1 MHKEYYPSL
10 FKNIVTNLGSEL
22 TKMDDLFSVKNKI
35 VIITGSGRGIGRTF
49 ALNMAKRS
57 AITYCFDIKFPNKIP
72 KDLSNNLFHIK
83 CDLTNKKKFDN
94 ECKKIFNRHK
104 KIDVLVNCAGSSFAV
119 QKKHQF
125 YPKEKWDQTIS
136 VNLTAAFT
144 CSQSVIKYMKRKK
157 IGSIINITSIN
168 AELGFPRNP
177 SYVASKGG
185 LKMLSKS
192 LAKDWGPFG
201 IRVNNLGPGYI
212 KTDMTI
218 KRYQNKVTRKQREER
233 TLLKRWGEID
243 DLVGPCIF
251 LASDA
256 SRYMTGTDIYVDGG
270 WMANGLSE

>member
-10 FKNIVTNLGSEL
+10 FKNIVTDLGSEL

-104 KIDVLVNCAGSSFAV
+104 KIDVLINNLGISLPGKNE
-119 QKKHQF
+119 QT
-125 YPKEKWDQTIS
+125 YLEKYWDQTLKI
-136 VNLTAAFT
+136 NLTVAFN
-144 CSQSVIKYMKRKK
+144 CSQTVMKFMLKK
-157 IGSIINITSIN
+157 KNGSIINITSIN
-168 AELGFPRNP
+168 AELGFPNNP
-177 SYVASKGG
+177 AYIASKGG
-185 LKMLSKS
+185 LKMLGKS
-192 LAKDWGPFG
+192 MAKDLGKYG
-201 IRVNNLGPGYI
+201 IRVNNLGPGYF
-212 KTDMTI
+212 KTLMN
-218 KRYQNKVTRKQREER
+218 QNSWKNLKTRKAR
-233 TLLKRWGEID
+233 TIRTMLDRWGEID
-243 DLVGPCIF
+243 ELVGPCIF

-256 SRYMTGTDIYVDGG
+256 SKYVTAQDLYVDGG
-270 WMANGLSE
+270 WTANGLS

>member
-10 FKNIVTNLGSEL
+10 FKNIVTSLGSEL

-104 KIDVLVNCAGSSFAV
+104 KIDVLINNLGISLPGKNE
-119 QKKHQF
+119 QT
-125 YPKEKWDQTIS
+125 YLEKNWDQTLKI
-136 VNLTAAFT
+136 NLTVAFN
-144 CSQSVIKYMKRKK
+144 CSQTVMKLMLKK
-157 IGSIINITSIN
+157 KNGSIINITSIN
-168 AELGFPRNP
+168 AELGFPNNP
-177 SYVASKGG
+177 AYIASKGG
-185 LKMLSKS
+185 LKMLGKS
-192 LAKDWGPFG
+192 MAKDLGKYG
-201 IRVNNLGPGYI
+201 IRVNNLGPGYF
-212 KTDMTI
+212 KTLMN
-218 KRYQNKVTRKQREER
+218 QNSWKNLKTRKAR
-233 TLLKRWGEID
+233 TIRTMLDRWGEID
-243 DLVGPCIF
+243 ELVGPCIF

-256 SRYMTGTDIYVDGG
+256 SKYVTAQDLYVDGG
-270 WMANGLSE
+270 WTANGLS

>member
-10 FKNIVTNLGSEL
+10 FKNIVTDLGSEL

-104 KIDVLVNCAGSSFAV
+104 KIDVLINNLGISLPGKNE
-119 QKKHQF
+119 QT
-125 YPKEKWDQTIS
+125 YLEKYWDQTLKI
-136 VNLTAAFT
+136 NLTVAFN
-144 CSQSVIKYMKRKK
+144 CSQTVMKFMLKK
-157 IGSIINITSIN
+157 KNGSIINITSIN
-168 AELGFPRNP
+168 AELGFPNNP
-177 SYVASKGG
+177 AYIASKGG
-185 LKMLSKS
+185 LKMLGKS
-192 LAKDWGPFG
+192 MAKDFGKYG
-201 IRVNNLGPGYI
+201 IRVNNLGPGYF
-212 KTDMTI
+212 KTLMN
-218 KRYQNKVTRKQREER
+218 QNSWKNLKTRKAR
-233 TLLKRWGEID
+233 TIRTMLDRWGEID
-243 DLVGPCIF
+243 ELVGPCIF

-256 SRYMTGTDIYVDGG
+256 SKYVTAQDLYVDGG
-270 WMANGLSE
+270 WTANGLS

>member
-104 KIDVLVNCAGSSFAV
+104 KIDVLINNLGISLPGKNE
-119 QKKHQF
+119 QT
-125 YPKEKWDQTIS
+125 YLEKYWDQTLKI
-136 VNLTAAFT
+136 NLTVAFN
-144 CSQSVIKYMKRKK
+144 CSQTVMKLMLKK
-157 IGSIINITSIN
+157 KNGSIINITSIN
-168 AELGFPRNP
+168 AELGFPNNP
-177 SYVASKGG
+177 AYIASKGG
-185 LKMLSKS
+185 LKMLGKS
-192 LAKDWGPFG
+192 MAKDLGKYG
-201 IRVNNLGPGYI
+201 IRVNNLGPGYF
-212 KTDMTI
+212 KTLMN
-218 KRYQNKVTRKQREER
+218 QNSWKNLKTRKAR
-233 TLLKRWGEID
+233 TIRTMLDRWGEID
-243 DLVGPCIF
+243 ELVGPCIF

-256 SRYMTGTDIYVDGG
+256 SKYVTAQDLYVDGG
-270 WMANGLSE
+270 WTANGLS

>member
-94 ECKKIFNRHK
+94 ECKNIFNRHK
-104 KIDVLVNCAGSSFAV
+104 KIDVLINNLGISLPGKNE
-119 QKKHQF
+119 QT
-125 YPKEKWDQTIS
+125 YLEKYWDQTLKI
-136 VNLTAAFT
+136 NLTVAFN
-144 CSQSVIKYMKRKK
+144 CSQTVMKFMLKK
-157 IGSIINITSIN
+157 KNGSIINITSIN
-168 AELGFPRNP
+168 AELGFPNNP
-177 SYVASKGG
+177 AYIASKGG
-185 LKMLSKS
+185 LKMLGKS
-192 LAKDWGPFG
+192 MAKDLGKYG
-201 IRVNNLGPGYI
+201 IRVNNLGPGYF
-212 KTDMTI
+212 KTLMN
-218 KRYQNKVTRKQREER
+218 QNSWKNLKTRKAR
-233 TLLKRWGEID
+233 TIRTMLDRWGEID
-243 DLVGPCIF
+243 ELVGPCIF

-256 SRYMTGTDIYVDGG
+256 SKYVTAQDLYVDGG
-270 WMANGLSE
+270 WTANGLS

>member
-10 FKNIVTNLGSEL
+10 FKNIVTDLGSEL

-104 KIDVLVNCAGSSFAV
+104 KIDVLINNLGITLPGKNE
-119 QKKHQF
+119 QT
-125 YPKEKWDQTIS
+125 YLEKNWDQTLKI
-136 VNLTAAFT
+136 NLTVAFN
-144 CSQSVIKYMKRKK
+144 CSQTVMKFMLKK
-157 IGSIINITSIN
+157 KNGSIINITSIN
-168 AELGFPRNP
+168 AELGFPNNP
-177 SYVASKGG
+177 AYIASKGG
-185 LKMLSKS
+185 LKMLGKS
-192 LAKDWGPFG
+192 MAKDLGKYG
-201 IRVNNLGPGYI
+201 IRVNNLGPGYF
-212 KTDMTI
+212 KTLMN
-218 KRYQNKVTRKQREER
+218 QNSWKNLKTRKAR
-233 TLLKRWGEID
+233 TIRTMLDRWGEID
-243 DLVGPCIF
+243 ELVGPCIF

-256 SRYMTGTDIYVDGG
+256 SKYVTAQDLYVDGG
-270 WMANGLSE
+270 WTANGLS

>member
-94 ECKKIFNRHK
+94 ECKKIFNHHK
-104 KIDVLVNCAGSSFAV
+104 KIDVLINNLGISLPGKNE
-119 QKKHQF
+119 QT
-125 YPKEKWDQTIS
+125 YLEKYWDQTLKI
-136 VNLTAAFT
+136 NLTVAFN
-144 CSQSVIKYMKRKK
+144 CSQTVMKFMLKK
-157 IGSIINITSIN
+157 KNGSIINITSIN
-168 AELGFPRNP
+168 AELGFPNNP
-177 SYVASKGG
+177 AYIASKGG
-185 LKMLSKS
+185 LKMLGKS
-192 LAKDWGPFG
+192 MAKDLGKYG
-201 IRVNNLGPGYI
+201 IRVNNLGPGYF
-212 KTDMTI
+212 KTLMN
-218 KRYQNKVTRKQREER
+218 QNSWKNLKTRKAR
-233 TLLKRWGEID
+233 TIRTMLDRWGEID
-243 DLVGPCIF
+243 ELVGPCIF

-256 SRYMTGTDIYVDGG
+256 SKYVTAQDLYVDGG
-270 WMANGLSE
+270 WTANGLS